1 MWKLSGPEETFKTGR
16 LVMRRKKM
24 RILKDQAIGVL
35 IDVQEKLAP
44 HIHGIEAVVSRQ
56 QVLIKGMQVLG
67 VPLLVTEQYTKGLGA
82 TLPQLQENLSH
93 YRPMEKMA
101 FSCLDDPVFEEA
113 LKESGRKAVILSGIE
128 THVCVLQ
135 TVLDLLEDG
144 YQPVVI
150 EDCVSSRKE
159 SDKLIALSRME
170 KEGAVISSVESILF
184 ELCRISGTETFKQ
197 ISRLVK

>member
-1 MWKLSGPEETFKTGR
+1 
-16 LVMRRKKM
+16 MRRKKM

-56 QVLIKGMQVLG
+56 QVLIKGLQALG
-67 VPLLVTEQYTKGLGA
+67 VPILVTEQYTKGLGA
-82 TLPQLQENLSH
+82 TLPQLQESLTH

-113 LKESGRKAVILSGIE
+113 LKESGRKAVVLSGIE

-184 ELCRISGTETFKQ
+184 ELCRISGTETFKH